1 MPKLPAEMVSGDTM
15 AQSEKSWPLFRSLAS
30 WRPADLPGDL
40 IAGLTLA
47 AIAIP
52 EQMATSRLGG
62 FEPQIGFFAFIA
74 GSVGFA
80 MLGGNRF
87 LSCGADFTITP
98 IFAGGLAALAAT
110 GSADYQALAIA
121 LALIVGLML
130 LASGLFRLG
139 GIANLLSVP
148 VTVGFL
154 LGISVHIM
162 VSQLPGVLGLPSPA
176 GSTLDRIG
184 AIAGQLGGS
193 NPVTMLLGFGVLAAV
208 FVCEMINARIP
219 GALIGLVA
227 ATLAVI
233 GAGLESKGVKVVGTV
248 PATLPMPTLPDVAPD
263 RWLRLVPLAFVI
275 AIVVMVQT
283 AATTRSFLSDPKKP
297 ADVDRDFL
305 GVGAGSV
312 LAGIFGAFPVN
323 ASPPRTGIVAETG
336 GHSQLAGLAAA
347 AIVLALL
354 AFGTSLLKHVPDAA
368 LGGILLFVA
377 LRIIRV
383 KQIALIY
390 RQSIWEFALILAT
403 AACIIAL
410 PIQQGAA
417 LGIILSLIHGIW
429 STMRAKLTT
438 FERVPGTTIWWPASP
453 PHLEMKGERLPGVA
467 VVGQQAPLSFLNA
480 PTFRSE
486 VMKVVND
493 EKPKLLVLEA
503 SGMVEIDFTAAQVLI
518 QLFGECRDQ
527 GVTVALARLE
537 LVRAQ
542 QAFERFGIYETLL
555 RTRVSQR
562 GRGGAEAGETRLVD
576 DVVDDGHHA
585 GRNCEAECLGCLQ
598 VQDQFEFGGLPDRQI
613 SCLLAF
619 EHPPYVNADL
629 AICIDSARP

>member
-1 MPKLPAEMVSGDTM
+1 M
-15 AQSEKSWPLFRSLAS
+15 AREHEKSWPLFRSLAS

-87 LSCGADFTITP
+87 LSCGADSTITP
-98 IFAGGLAALAAT
+98 IFAGGLAALAAA
-110 GSADYQALAIA
+110 GSADYQTFAIA
-121 LALIVGLML
+121 LALIVGVML
-130 LASGLFRLG
+130 VASGLFKLG

-162 VSQLPGVLGLPSPA
+162 VSQLPAVLGLPSPT

-184 AIAGQLGGS
+184 VIARELGQC
-193 NPVTMLLGFGVLAAV
+193 NPVTILIGFGVLAAV
-208 FVCEMINARIP
+208 FVSELISAKIP

-233 GAGLESKGVKVVGTV
+233 GAGLEAKGVKVVGTV
-248 PATLPMPTLPDVAPD
+248 PASLPMPTLPDLTPD
-263 RWLRLVPLAFVI
+263 RWLRLVPLAFII

-283 AATTRSFLSDPKKP
+283 AATTRSFPSDPKKP

-305 GVGAGSV
+305 GAGAGSV

-347 AIVLALL
+347 VIVLALL
-354 AFGTSLLKHVPDAA
+354 AFGSGLLQHVPDAA

-383 KQIALIY
+383 KQIAQIY
-390 RQSIWEFALILAT
+390 RQSIWEFGLILAT

-417 LGIILSLIHGIW
+417 LGIILSLVHGIW
-429 STMRAKLTT
+429 STTRAKLTI

-453 PHLEMKGERLPGVA
+453 RPQMKGERLDGVA

-480 PTFRSE
+480 PGFRAE
-486 VMKVVND
+486 VMTVVGD
-493 EKPKLLVLEA
+493 EQPKLLVLEA

-518 QLFGECRDQ
+518 GLFRECADQ

-537 LVRAQ
+537 SVRAQ
-542 QAFERFGIYETLL
+542 EAFERFAIYDALP
-555 RTRVSQR
+555 RDHVFHSVD
-562 GRGGAEAGETRLVD
+562 EAVRK
-576 DVVDDGHHA
+576 
-585 GRNCEAECLGCLQ
+585 LGM
-598 VQDQFEFGGLPDRQI
+598 
-613 SCLLAF
+613 S
-619 EHPPYVNADL
+619 
-629 AICIDSARP
+629 